1 MSTEEAQQ
9 RIARLYLERNQLYRT
24 LPAARLIL
32 NLGCGSGSF
41 PKNYEDRRCLIV
53 NVDRDE
59 KVAGYPAYG
68 AANRGFRGFAELD
81 AEADRCI
88 NVKRDVMDLHRFPS
102 GVFDMVV
109 AGQLI
114 EHFKPRD
121 LECLLHEVHR
131 VLAPGGR
138 LQIDTVTDKLGES
151 LEEHETHFTTNSVH
165 SLLSGFDF
173 HRMRLHDFADGTAVW
188 AVYCKDPNGP
198 GS

>member
-24 LPAARLIL
+24 LPGARLIL

-41 PKNYEDRRCLIV
+41 PKNYEDRHCLIV

-68 AANRGFRGFAELD
+68 PANRGFRGFAELD
-81 AEADRCI
+81 VEVDRCI

-114 EHFKPRD
+114 EHFKSRD
-121 LECLLHEVHR
+121 LEWLLHEIHR

-138 LQIDTVTDKLGES
+138 IQLDTVTDRLGES
-151 LEEHETHFTTNSVH
+151 LEEHEAHFTADSVH
-165 SLLSGFDF
+165 DLLTRFGFQ
-173 HRMRLHDFADGTAVW
+173 RMALQDFAEGTAVW
-188 AVYCKDPNGP
+188 AVYRK
-198 GS
+198 